1 MNNKPISNPSKSIT
15 NIFRRYNLTL
25 FVVVIVGGLI
35 FCVLILTNIMNR
47 PPDDNVN
54 TSSGGTTQFDQ
65 ATIDSLSKYKASSDN
80 LGTQVLPSSGRIN
93 PFSE

>member
-1 MNNKPISNPSKSIT
+1 MNNKPISNPYKPTT

-35 FCVLILTNIMNR
+35 FCILMLTNIMNR
-47 PPDDNVN
+47 PPDDSAN
-54 TSSGGTTQFDQ
+54 TSNGRTTQFDQ
-65 ATIDSLSKYKASSDN
+65 ATIDSLNKYKASSDN
-80 LGTQVLPSSGRIN
+80 LGTQVLPSGRIN